1 MKIQI
6 SNLKKIESL
15 KNNMHIFFLDRG
27 SKSIDLNDGVT
38 MSNQVH
44 YIARLLMTY
53 KNRVGSPNVF
63 LSSSLQ
69 VVSLL
74 KQSLCRVQTALP
86 SVKNRA
92 LGKDLLCRV
101 PHSAK
106 NCTRQKRAL
115 GKGLLC
121 RVPDSRQKRGTR
133 HRVPRVT
140 VFGHVLLCRVPAVR
154 HSAKI

>member
-6 SNLKKIESL
+6 SNLKKIESS
-15 KNNMHIFFLDRG
+15 KNNMHIFLDRG

-92 LGKDLLCRV
+92 LGK
-101 PHSAK
+101 
-106 NCTRQKRAL
+106 
-115 GKGLLC
+115 GLLC
-121 RVPDSRQKRGTR
+121 RVPGSRKKRGTR
-133 HRVPRVT
+133 HRLPHVT
-140 VFGHVLLCRVPAVR
+140 VFGHVLLCRLPVVR
-154 HSAKI
+154 HSAKIFFEKYFAECP